1 MSGPDDGA
9 ADVWGNNNL
18 VWRSMSEC
26 VMCLDRPVGPDGYS
40 PWQVGCSFPNC
51 ILVWYTMYISSKDN
65 TTDTDMIPNKITPIS
80 SRHFPN
86 LCTIYWFY
94 LLAVVLFSFQWCFAK
109 GSGLEVWPAESSITE
124 GLWAYCH
131 MLTQRSFYSTMCCQL
146 LQPLCCPCVTAL
158 VRNML
163 FMWKAQDICC
173 DCQTSRLKRSGARD
187 DKPSCLLN
195 SHMIIILNSL
205 LN

>member
-18 VWRSMSEC
+18 VWRSMSEW

-80 SRHFPN
+80 SRHFLN

-94 LLAVVLFSFQWCFAK
+94 LLAVVFFLSNDALQRDVALRFDQQNLPLQKDSGHTVTWLHKDLFTPQCVANSYSPSVVLVSQ
-109 GSGLEVWPAESSITE
+109 
-124 GLWAYCH
+124 LWWEI
-131 MLTQRSFYSTMCCQL
+131 CC
-146 LQPLCCPCVTAL
+146 LCGRLNTSAVTARL
-158 VRNML
+158 AD
-163 FMWKAQDICC
+163 WK
-173 DCQTSRLKRSGARD
+173 GG
-187 DKPSCLLN
+187 
-195 SHMIIILNSL
+195 
-205 LN
+205 